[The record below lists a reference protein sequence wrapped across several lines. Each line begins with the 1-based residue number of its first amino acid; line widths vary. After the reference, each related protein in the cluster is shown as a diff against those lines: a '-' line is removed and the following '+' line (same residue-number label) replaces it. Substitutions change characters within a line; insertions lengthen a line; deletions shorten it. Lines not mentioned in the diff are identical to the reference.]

1 MRKTIHNQLSF
12 VEPKIE
18 HEHAEEFSQ
27 IQKII
32 EANPEIAAYI
42 HQDLIAGLKN
52 PETGREGELSGEQVF
67 KIILVKQIHGFS
79 YRSLEFHLK
88 DSRTYRAFCGFG
100 LGDKVPSFKT
110 IQRDIKKIRPESFEA
125 INQTLLAFAAKQ
137 GIEKGRTVRVDCTVV
152 ESNIHEPSDSS
163 LLLDSVRVL
172 SRVNKRAQERFGLP
186 AFDRSRM
193 AKKRFKKILNSKNK
207 ADRVAPYK
215 DLLKVTRELYDNATN
230 IAEALQKQHANN
242 PDAIALVRE
251 LNEFLPLVARVIFQA
266 HARVIEG
273 KKLPASEKIFS
284 IFEPHTDIIIKD
296 RRDVFYGHKI
306 ALSSGKSGLFLDLVI
321 ESGNPADSTL
331 AVEMVE
337 RQHEIYGRYPR
348 QSAMDGGFAS
358 GENLE
363 KIKELSV
370 KDVVF
375 AKKRGL
381 KVNDMAKSSW
391 VYKTL
396 RNFRAG
402 IEGMISF
409 LKRCF
414 GMRRCTW
421 SGFQSFKAYSWAS
434 LISANLTLLARRMMV

>member
-18 HEHAEEFSQ
+18 NEHAEEFSQ

-32 EANPEIAAYI
+32 EANPEIAACI

-52 PETGREGELSGEQVF
+52 PETGREGALSGEQVF

-88 DSRTYRAFCGFG
+88 DSRTYSAFCGFG

-125 INQTLLAFAAKQ
+125 INQTLLVFAAKQ
-137 GIEKGRTVRVDCTVV
+137 GIEKGRTIRTDCTVV
-152 ESNIHEPSDSS
+152 ESNIHKPSDSS

-172 SRVNKRAQERFGLP
+172 SRVTKRAQELFGLP
-186 AFDRSRM
+186 AFSRYRV
-193 AKKRFKKILNSKNK
+193 AKKRFKTILNSKNK
-207 ADRVAPYK
+207 AERVGPYK
-215 DLLKVTRELYDNATN
+215 DLLKVTQELHDNATN
-230 IAEALQKQHANN
+230 IAKTLQKQHANN
-242 PDAIALVRE
+242 IDAIALVKE
-251 LNEFLPLVARVIFQA
+251 LNKFLPLVAQVIFQT
-266 HARVIEG
+266 HARVIED
-273 KKLPASEKIFS
+273 KKLPAGEKIFS

-296 RRDVFYGHKI
+296 RRDTGYGHKI

-321 ESGNPADSTL
+321 ESGNPADSKL

-348 QSAMDGGFAS
+348 QTAMDGGFAS
-358 GENLE
+358 KENLK
-363 KIKELSV
+363 KIKELGV
-370 KDVVF
+370 KDVAF

-381 KVNDMAKSSW
+381 EVVDMAKSSW

-414 GMRRCTW
+414 GMRRCNW

-434 LISANLTLLARRMMV
+434 LISANLTLLARRMMT

>member
-1 MRKTIHNQLSF
+1 MRKTIHKQLSF

-32 EANPEIAAYI
+32 VANPEIAVYI
-42 HQDLIAGLKN
+42 HQDLVADLKQ

-88 DSRTYRAFCGFG
+88 DSITYRAFCGFG

-110 IQRDIKKIRPESFEA
+110 IQRDIKKVRPESLEA
-125 INQTLLAFAAKQ
+125 INQTLLLFAVKQ
-137 GIEKGRTVRVDCTVV
+137 GIEKGRTVRTDCTVV
-152 ESNIHEPSDSS
+152 ESNIHKPSDSS

-172 SRVNKRAQERFGLP
+172 SRVTKRAQELFGPP
-186 AFDRSRM
+186 AFSRYRL
-193 AKKRFKKILNSKNK
+193 AKKRFKRILNAKNK

-215 DLLKVTRELYDNATN
+215 DLLKVTLDLHGNAKN
-230 IAEALQKQHANN
+230 ILETLQKQHANN
-242 PDAIALVRE
+242 IDAIALVGE
-251 LNEFLPLVARVIFQA
+251 LNKFLPLVAQVIFQA
-266 HARVIEG
+266 HARIIEG
-273 KKLPASEKIFS
+273 KTVPASEKIVS

-296 RRDVFYGHKI
+296 RRDIFYGHKI

-321 ESGNPADSTL
+321 ESGNPADSKL

-348 QSAMDGGFAS
+348 QTAMDGGFAS
-358 GENLE
+358 KENLE
-363 KIKELSV
+363 EIQKLGV
-370 KDVVF
+370 KDVAF

-381 KVNDMAKSSW
+381 KISDMAKSTW

-414 GMRRCTW
+414 GMRRCYW

-434 LISANLTLLARRMMV
+434 LISANLTLLARRMMA